1 MATPDSPESTLA
13 GPVLIAY
20 DGSANADHA
29 IDVAAALLG
38 GGTAEIVHAWE
49 PVSSAAARS
58 AIYAI
63 AYDDTGVMLER
74 EREAAGATA
83 RAGVD
88 RANAAGFE
96 ATGSAL
102 SGSGPLW
109 QTIVERAEE
118 LHPRLIVM
126 GTRGLTGVR
135 SALAGSVSHHVTS
148 HADVPVLTVPL
159 GEEPTRGHA

>member
-1 MATPDSPESTLA
+1 MAVPGTPDPFD
-13 GPVLIAY
+13 GVVLIAY

-29 IDVAAALLG
+29 IDVAGVLLG
-38 GGTAEIVHAWE
+38 GGPAEVVHAWE
-49 PVSSAAARS
+49 PVSSAAVRS

-63 AYDDTGVMLER
+63 AYDDSGEMLAR
-74 EREAAGATA
+74 ERALADEVAEAGVA
-83 RAGVD
+83 RA
-88 RANAAGFE
+88 RAAGFD
-96 ATGSAL
+96 ATGGAR

-118 LHPRLIVM
+118 LRPRLIVM

-135 SALAGSVSHHVTS
+135 SALAGSVSHHVAS

-159 GEEPTRGHA
+159 GDEPPKSPA

>member
-1 MATPDSPESTLA
+1 MATTDSPAGTPA

-20 DGSANADHA
+20 DGSDNADHA

-38 GGTAEIVHAWE
+38 GGPAEIVHAWE

-63 AYDDTGVMLER
+63 AYDDSGVMLQR
-74 EREAAGATA
+74 ERDAAEATA
-83 RAGVD
+83 QTGVD
-88 RANAAGFE
+88 RAKAAGFD
-96 ATGSAL
+96 ATGAAR
-102 SGSGPLW
+102 SGTGPLW

-118 LHPRLIVM
+118 LQPRLIVM

-135 SALAGSVSHHVTS
+135 SALLGSVSHHVGS

-159 GEEPTRGHA
+159 G